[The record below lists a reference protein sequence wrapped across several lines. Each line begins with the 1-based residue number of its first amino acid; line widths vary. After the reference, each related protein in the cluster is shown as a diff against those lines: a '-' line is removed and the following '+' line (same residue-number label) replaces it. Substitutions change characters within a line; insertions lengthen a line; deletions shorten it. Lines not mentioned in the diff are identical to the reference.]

1 MNLFLDTHILIWLY
15 QRDGSKFSAKNRETL
30 DISNLYMPVISFL
43 EIQFLK
49 EIKRITFSADELLD
63 ELRIDLPINITEA
76 NAITLIRKAVEFN
89 WTRDPFDRL
98 IIAETVLYNAKLLT
112 KDSNILSN
120 FHDAVWF

>member
-15 QRDGSKFSAKNRETL
+15 QRDAAKFSAKNRETL
-30 DISNLYMPVISFL
+30 DISNLYMPAISFL

-49 EIKRITFSADELLD
+49 EIKRVTFSAEEILD
-63 ELRIDLPINITEA
+63 ELRIDLAINITEA
-76 NAITLIRKAVEFN
+76 NAISLIRKAIEFN

-98 IIAETVLYNAKLLT
+98 IIAETVLYNAKLMT
-112 KDSNILSN
+112 KDSNILAN